1 MIAFMPWCRVEKSL
15 DVGGIT
21 ILPFHRHGRLEGL
34 DEATLCRANTIL
46 GTYKTIEAKP
56 VDKAALIRYGAKSL
70 VDELS
75 TEEHEDIHGL
85 VTLACFSALAGR
97 QYFDSLGPYCNS
109 DCFTLY
115 VQKFDRADFTAIT
128 TRRREGETLSGWPI
142 DDIAITIPVH
152 CHTVQEVMIDESL
165 LKSLLI
171 HRDKC
176 DEEEWGRWQNAITCF
191 NQANTDS
198 ETVRFQVEWVLLCS
212 SFEHILLAASDYKNV
227 ARKFIERVIPSS
239 PLLVRNAKRKSTRWV
254 DVDVDLRYEWL
265 KEFYRIRGDFAHGR
279 LDSRQPAAW
288 TTREHLVL
296 STIAFPLLVRCLLAS
311 SGSYVLTDDDLA
323 QINAFECLMDD
334 PFLESPPD
342 SRGSGDSYWA
352 RHVSE
357 ARMNVAHGQAMKH
370 LEAKGFFDEQANT

>member
-1 MIAFMPWCRVEKSL
+1 MPMIAFMPWCRVEKAF
-15 DVGGIT
+15 DVGDMR

-34 DEATLCRANTIL
+34 DEAALSRANTIL

-56 VDKAALIRYGAKSL
+56 VDKAALIKYGAKSL
-70 VDELS
+70 VDELN
-75 TEEHEDIHGL
+75 TEEHETIHEL
-85 VTLACFSALAGR
+85 VTLACFSALARR

-128 TRRREGETLSGWPI
+128 TRRREGETMSGWPI

-152 CHTVQEVMIDESL
+152 CHAVQEVMIDEPL

-171 HRDKC
+171 HREKC
-176 DEEEWGRWQNAITCF
+176 DEDEWARWQNAITCF

-212 SFEHILLAASDYKNV
+212 SFEHILQAASDYKDV

-239 PLLVRNAKRKSTRWV
+239 TLLVRDAKRKSTRWADS
-254 DVDVDLRYEWL
+254 DVGLRYEWM

-288 TTREHLVL
+288 TALEHLVL
-296 STIAFPLLVRCLLAS
+296 STIAFPLLVRCLLAL
-311 SGSYVLTDDDLA
+311 SGSYVLTDDDMA

-352 RHVSE
+352 RHISE
-357 ARMNVAHGQAMKH
+357 ARMNLVHDQAMKH
-370 LEAKGFFDEQANT
+370 LEAKGYFDD